1 RPRVRVHAAER
12 VPVLDQRARHHPLP
26 RRERLRD
33 LEHLPR
39 TPVHRFAALGSR
51 NAFDQQFVHRYL
63 QSLPGG
69 AGRPACGAPRM
80 VGSEGRATGIAD
92 ARHRLLR
99 RLLSG
104 PRRLLGLALGL
115 TAPLALLG
123 RLLGLSAPRGALLG
137 LSAPRGALLGLLPLL
152 GVAGDV
158 ALLVSALRCAALAP
172 VDLLRLRRRVLR
184 RRPDLVHVQLDRRAL
199 VALTIRERPLLET
212 ALSDDPRPLLER
224 FADVLRRVAPDRT
237 AQEQR
242 LLVLPLPALP
252 VELPR
257 RRSDRERC
265 DRDAR
270 LGE

>member
-1 RPRVRVHAAER
+1 
-12 VPVLDQRARHHPLP
+12 
-26 RRERLRD
+26 
-33 LEHLPR
+33 
-39 TPVHRFAALGSR
+39 R

-137 LSAPRGALLGLLPLL
+137 LLPLL

-184 RRPDLVHVQLDRRAL
+184 RRPDLVHVQLDR
-199 VALTIRERPLLET
+199 
-212 ALSDDPRPLLER
+212 
-224 FADVLRRVAPDRT
+224 
-237 AQEQR
+237 
-242 LLVLPLPALP
+242 
-252 VELPR
+252 
-257 RRSDRERC
+257 
-265 DRDAR
+265 
-270 LGE
+270 

>member
-1 RPRVRVHAAER
+1 AASNHFQVGRGAPRVG
-12 VPVLDQRARHHPLP
+12 
-26 RRERLRD
+26 
-33 LEHLPR
+33 
-39 TPVHRFAALGSR
+39 T
-51 NAFDQQFVHRYL
+51 
-63 QSLPGG
+63 
-69 AGRPACGAPRM
+69 PRM

-104 PRRLLGLALGL
+104 PRRLLGPA
-115 TAPLALLG
+115 
-123 RLLGLSAPRGALLG
+123 LGLSAPRGALLG
-137 LSAPRGALLGLLPLL
+137 LSAPGGALLGLLPLL

-224 FADVLRRVAPDRT
+224 FADVL
-237 AQEQR
+237 
-242 LLVLPLPALP
+242 
-252 VELPR
+252 
-257 RRSDRERC
+257 
-265 DRDAR
+265 
-270 LGE
+270 